1 MAHWNFIIHAIKSI
15 TLNKLR
21 LNIFTLFGSAL
32 FGVTAFYIV
41 VLASNSLMLDSD
53 YSGVKFYSRTVQSGE
68 PRTRKDVVKLST
80 ISNEI
85 ASENVCRS
93 DILKAGLVLVL
104 SRIEVNLAPQDYD
117 SWLEAVS
124 NANGYIAHAIRCIPT
139 DGNLWLRM
147 AMVTRAGAE
156 DPERI
161 AELMT
166 RSQSLA
172 PAEISVVMD
181 RIRFYNSLGASTLE
195 KTSLVVQKDIAISL
209 QQEPKL
215 LREVLDKPSKALTP
229 YLRAAIREADF
240 VCRTDWPP
248 CQNAESKL

>member
-1 MAHWNFIIHAIKSI
+1 
-15 TLNKLR
+15 
-21 LNIFTLFGSAL
+21 
-32 FGVTAFYIV
+32 
-41 VLASNSLMLDSD
+41 MLDSD
-53 YSGVKFYSRTVQSGE
+53 YSGVKFYSRTVLSGE

-85 ASENVCRS
+85 VSENVCRS

-104 SRIEVNLAPQDYD
+104 SRIEINLAPQDYD

-124 NANGYIAHAIRCIPT
+124 KANGYIAHAIRCTPT

-166 RSQSLA
+166 RSQNLA

-181 RIRFYNSLGASTLE
+181 RVRFYNSLGASTLK
-195 KTSLVVQKDIAISL
+195 KTSFVVQKDLAVSL

-215 LREVLDKPSKALTP
+215 LREILKTPSKSLTP
-229 YLRAAIREADF
+229 YLREAIRKADF

-248 CQNAESKL
+248 CQNAESEL

>member
-1 MAHWNFIIHAIKSI
+1 MLCATTTYII
-15 TLNKLR
+15 L
-21 LNIFTLFGSAL
+21 
-32 FGVTAFYIV
+32 V
-41 VLASNSLMLDSD
+41 ASNSLLLDKQ
-53 YSGVKFYSRTVQSGE
+53 YSGVKFYSHTVQSGE
-68 PRTRKDVVKLST
+68 PRTRKDVVTLSA
-80 ISNEI
+80 ISNDI
-85 ASENVCRS
+85 VPENVCRS

-104 SRIEVNLAPQDYD
+104 SRIEINLTPQNYD

-124 NANGYIAHAIRCIPT
+124 NANSYIAHAIRCTPT

-161 AELMT
+161 AELMA
-166 RSQSLA
+166 RSQNLA

-181 RIRFYNSLGASTLE
+181 RIRFYNSLGAGTLNR
-195 KTSLVVQKDIAISL
+195 TSLVVQRDLAISL

-215 LREVLDKPSKALTP
+215 LREVLEKPSKALMP
-229 YLRAAIREADF
+229 YLREAIRKADF

-248 CQNAESKL
+248 CQNAENQL